1 MNENSDAG
9 KELLPH
15 FEAVEDVSNFRA
27 KWKEVIDNAT
37 EGFNVSGDERDE
49 IVAEL
54 INSHMEEEKEV
65 SKDDVLYALGI
76 VRTSNH
82 GFQ

>member
-27 KWKEVIDNAT
+27 KWKEVIDSAT
-37 EGFNVSGDERDE
+37 EGFNVSEAERDE

-54 INSHMEEEKEV
+54 INSHMEKEKEV

-76 VRTSNH
+76 VRASNH

>member
-37 EGFNVSGDERDE
+37 EGFNVSEDERDE